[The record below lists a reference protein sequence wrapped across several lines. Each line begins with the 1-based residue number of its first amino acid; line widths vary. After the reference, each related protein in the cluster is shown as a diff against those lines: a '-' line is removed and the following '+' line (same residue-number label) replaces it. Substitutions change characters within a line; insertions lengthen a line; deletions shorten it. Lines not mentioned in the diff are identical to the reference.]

1 MGKIKL
7 ACFRGKVE
15 DLCVAGDLIQVERH
29 MEKARR
35 ISRLPAVAAIGVAA
49 FAFVPPHHAGAQ
61 HAGKSSEAQNPAS
74 APSRDEAG
82 GRTYFT
88 DQRASELLAA
98 VDSLLKQA
106 AQERSELKDLPSRDN
121 YVIPPLWKETR
132 EDREAQVRKL
142 LDSVLE
148 IVADAPVVE
157 MQAKLQSH
165 RKSIGELK
173 DQITA
178 MREKRLRAPEDGVL
192 PGILSETRS
201 SIEEKIAD
209 LQARIALNE
218 EAIAKIKQ
226 EIKQALAQSGI
237 EMNDAQLD
245 LLVDSVLGSD
255 LIKLVTAF
263 QAARS
268 VDDQLAT
275 LLSESNEDVKAA
287 RRYFAMHAAL
297 FAMMV
302 HAQEM
307 VLEKIDTVYITKLRG
322 ILGDIR
328 ETRNTTRDLLSE
340 QNRPDQ
346 KRALEANIKA
356 QNFAEKVASFYRDY
370 LLTQRSQ
377 LAEARERTLR
387 DLAIADNTFETVEAS
402 FQLRELMRDAR
413 TSFEALQRLEAPGFD
428 QVFKNET
435 LRKEFESLTQK
446 LGPTS

>member
-1 MGKIKL
+1 
-7 ACFRGKVE
+7 
-15 DLCVAGDLIQVERH
+15 
-29 MEKARR
+29 
-35 ISRLPAVAAIGVAA
+35 
-49 FAFVPPHHAGAQ
+49 
-61 HAGKSSEAQNPAS
+61 
-74 APSRDEAG
+74 
-82 GRTYFT
+82 
-88 DQRASELLAA
+88 
-98 VDSLLKQA
+98 
-106 AQERSELKDLPSRDN
+106 
-121 YVIPPLWKETR
+121 
-132 EDREAQVRKL
+132 
-142 LDSVLE
+142 
-148 IVADAPVVE
+148 
-157 MQAKLQSH
+157 
-165 RKSIGELK
+165 
-173 DQITA
+173 
-178 MREKRLRAPEDGVL
+178 VL
-192 PGILSETRS
+192 PGILSETQS
-201 SIEEKIAD
+201 SIDEKIAE
-209 LQARIALNE
+209 LKARISLNE

-226 EIKQALAQSGI
+226 DIKQALAQSGI